1 MASTGSAV
9 RPEDVR
15 DWGQQL
21 DEVARRI
28 GARFPRSE
36 TRDRVR
42 AYLVGLLGPVQRKN
56 AWQVAE
62 QIGDADPYGVQYLMG
77 RSDWDPDAVRDDL
90 RAYVV
95 EALGDPD
102 AVLILDETGFLK
114 KGTKSAGVARQ
125 YTGTAGRIENAQ
137 VGVFL
142 AYASRARHG
151 VPRPG
156 LVPARGVDRRPGAV
170 RGGGHPRGDGLRHQA
185 PAGQGDARAGV
196 RGRGAGGVGH
206 RRRGLRQ
213 RRRAAAVAGGARGGR
228 TCWRSGPTSTS
239 GSGFRQSTVAALA
252 EALPKRAW
260 HKITIAAGSKGPRRY
275 AWAWV
280 PINHDLGPRWRRWLL
295 VRRSL
300 DDPEELAYYI
310 AAGPSRHDADPAG
323 QDRRGAVVDRGRL
336 RVGQAGGRAGRL
348 RGAELDGL
356 APARHPVAAG
366 PRRPGGGAE
375 AGRRAAE
382 KKSADEPEL
391 IRADGRRRSAG
402 CWCGCCGAAC
412 RRPTRCWGG
421 RSGGGPT
428 RRSRGDATTRSAEPS
443 RRISYNCSIKA
454 CGWSEGTGT
463 HFFRELR
470 KDGPAR
476 GIFTPAGL
484 SRDRRGHFRA
494 RAKWNHDP
502 SNALSVGRRGNFPAF
517 SSGPGNAAT
526 PARRSAGPGP
536 AGE

>member
-15 DWGQQL
+15 EWGQQL

-28 GARFPRSE
+28 GARFARSE

-77 RSDWDPDAVRDDL
+77 RADWDPDAVRDDL
-90 RAYVV
+90 RGYVV
-95 EALGDPD
+95 ETLGDPD

-142 AYASRARHG
+142 AYASPARHG

-156 LVPARGVDRRPGAV
+156 PVPARGVDRRPGA
-170 RGGGHPRGDGLRHQA
+170 
-185 PAGQGDARAGV
+185 
-196 RGRGAGGVGH
+196 GA
-206 RRRGLRQ
+206 
-213 RRRAAAVAGGARGGR
+213 RRRASPRGRPSPPSPGWPRRCWSGRSPPGVPAAWVTGDEVYGSDGGLRRWLEGERRPYVLAVRANQYV
-228 TCWRSGPTSTS
+228 WA
-239 GSGFRQSTVAALA
+239 GFRQATVAALA

-280 PINHDLGPRWRRWLL
+280 PINNDLGPRWRRWLL

-310 AAGPSRHDADPAG
+310 AAGPRRTTLTRLAKTAG
-323 QDRRGAVVDRGRL
+323 ARWAMEGGL

-356 APARHPVAAG
+356 APARHPLAARPG
-366 PRRPGGGAE
+366 GPGGGAE

-382 KKSADEPEL
+382 KKSAGEPEL
-391 IRADGRRRSAG
+391 IALTVPEARRLLVRLL
-402 CWCGCCGAAC
+402 W
-412 RRPTRCWGG
+412 
-421 RSGGGPT
+421 
-428 RRSRGDATTRSAEPS
+428 SRLPEPDEVL
-443 RRISYNCSIKA
+443 
-454 CGWSEGTGT
+454 GWSEW
-463 HFFRELR
+463 
-470 KDGPAR
+470 
-476 GIFTPAGL
+476 
-484 SRDRRGHFRA
+484 RRAHQ
-494 RAKWNHDP
+494 
-502 SNALSVGRRGNFPAF
+502 AF
-517 SSGPGNAAT
+517 
-526 PARRSAGPGP
+526 ARRCHYKKRGAEPP
-536 AGE
+536 D